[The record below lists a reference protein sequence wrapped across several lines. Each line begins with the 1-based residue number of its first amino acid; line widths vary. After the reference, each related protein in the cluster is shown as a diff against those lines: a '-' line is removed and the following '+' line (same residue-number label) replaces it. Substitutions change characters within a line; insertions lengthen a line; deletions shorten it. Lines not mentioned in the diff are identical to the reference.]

1 MKLLIIAGPY
11 EADRIRRAA
20 VSAGF
25 ETVAVEPGESLSG
38 WITASRPEVIVM
50 APQMVHPDPAQALAK
65 VRSVPRGRVPIFLVG
80 DAADEVRMSGLSEGF
95 FVRPVSA
102 GELLARARALLAQG
116 QAARGRSRTA
126 EGLAPAPA
134 VANEFARSGSTSK
147 SGVHARPASLKPLV
161 SASAGPTAAPRGS
174 AANELLA
181 ELDAGI
187 DALLDAELG
196 QVVASTTAIDI
207 PAVPE
212 EEPIAAPAV
221 EPRNGQPVAS
231 AVVVAP
237 NGEGSNGQTRVD
249 LVDAVRDESPA
260 EPAGD
265 ARARL
270 LARCAL
276 VDEGD
281 YFEVLGIDRGATA
294 ADVRRA
300 HERIARE
307 IGPDAIDATL
317 AGELGPRLD
326 AVRIVVAEAA
336 RVLGDDR
343 LRARYAAALSE
354 G

>member
-80 DAADEVRMSGLSEGF
+80 DAADEVRMTGLSEGF

-102 GELLARARALLAQG
+102 EEMLTRARALLAQG
-116 QAARGRSRTA
+116 RAARGRSRTA
-126 EGLAPAPA
+126 EGLAPPPA
-134 VANEFARSGSTSK
+134 ASEFVRGGTSK
-147 SGVHARPASLKPLV
+147 SGDHARPVSLKPLV
-161 SASAGPTAAPRGS
+161 SASALPAATRRGTG
-174 AANELLA
+174 ANELLA

-196 QVVASTTAIDI
+196 QVVAATTSIDV

-212 EEPIAAPAV
+212 AEPVAEPPAVSHAAAPV
-221 EPRNGQPVAS
+221 TNGQV
-231 AVVVAP
+231 
-237 NGEGSNGQTRVD
+237 SNGQSGKVQ
-249 LVDAVRDESPA
+249 APA
-260 EPAGD
+260 PVTD

-281 YFEVLGIDRGATA
+281 YFELLELGRDANGL
-294 ADVRRA
+294 DVRRA
-300 HERIARE
+300 HERLARE
-307 IGPDAIDATL
+307 LAPEAIDVEL
-317 AGELGPRLD
+317 AGELGPRLE
-326 AVRIVVAEAA
+326 AVRTVIAEAA
-336 RVLGDDR
+336 RVLADDR
-343 LRARYAAALSE
+343 LRARYAAALAE